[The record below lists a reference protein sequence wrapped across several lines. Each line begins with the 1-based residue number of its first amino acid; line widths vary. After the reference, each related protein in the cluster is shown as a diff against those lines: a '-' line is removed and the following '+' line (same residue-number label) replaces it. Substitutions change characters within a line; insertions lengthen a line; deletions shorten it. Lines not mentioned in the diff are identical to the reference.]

1 MRCPASDVLAAMA
14 EDLLDPRERE
24 SVLDHAADC
33 DDCRRTLLTLGSEM
47 PAVSQARPP
56 LRIVAAPRSWVPW
69 AVAAALA
76 ISIVGLLVFAGQHAP
91 KPSGVLEARKDP
103 ESAEPRTVEL
113 PALRQQEA
121 PPKPP
126 PPLDPEP
133 RKELPPKEKEEPR
146 PAPKDAPTPKAPE
159 PPSTPDRPQPPSIDK
174 PAPPPEP
181 SKAPTVTVVATLDA
195 VEGEVFHLGPK
206 GKTRAKAGETILP
219 GEGVECVGVRSAALV
234 AFADKTR
241 LELDRDTLIRDLVE
255 HDGTHGRRLFV
266 EKGFVKAEVSKQ
278 PAGLPMIFETAHG
291 EAKVLGTTLAL
302 LVDLDPKKGL
312 RLEVEEGK
320 VELKNSAGKTQLVE
334 SGHQAV
340 AAAGVSLAAKLL
352 HREEVLLAI
361 DFENGRKPGLVS
373 TGVVERGP
381 GGRICL
387 AGDAE
392 GGGTSKVMIG
402 DGDNGLFNFQG
413 DEVLSFD
420 YWIDPQAAEVN
431 LSFWDRTTKT
441 NQVGV
446 VPKMVVGKW
455 ARATLKLSDLGEAGS
470 RMKEGDWIVNLYIQ
484 GTGGAPRRFFIDNV
498 LITRSRVLKPRV
510 FDLKK

>member
-1 MRCPASDVLAAMA
+1 MSCPASDVLAAMA
-14 EDLLDPRERE
+14 EDLLEARERE
-24 SVLDHAADC
+24 AVLDHAADC
-33 DDCRRTLLTLGSEM
+33 DDCRRTLLTLGSEL
-47 PAVSQARPP
+47 PAVAQARPP
-56 LRIVAAPRSWVPW
+56 LRIVPARRSWIPW

-76 ISIVGLLVFAGQHAP
+76 ISIVGLLVFAGQQAP
-91 KPSGVLEARKDP
+91 KPSGVLEVRKDP
-103 ESAEPRTVEL
+103 EPGAPRTVEL
-113 PALRQQEA
+113 PAPRKPEA
-121 PPKPP
+121 LPKPP
-126 PPLDPEP
+126 PPPEFEP
-133 RKELPPKEKEEPR
+133 RKEF
-146 PAPKDAPTPKAPE
+146 APKDAPAPKDPE
-159 PPSTPDRPQPPSIDK
+159 IPPTPDRPPPPRPDK
-174 PAPPPEP
+174 APPPPEP
-181 SKAPTVTVVATLDA
+181 AKAPTVTVVATLEA
-195 VEGEVFHLGPK
+195 VDGDVFHLSPK
-206 GKTRAKAGETILP
+206 GKTRAKVGDTILP
-219 GEGVECVGVRSAALV
+219 GEGLECAGHSLALV
-234 AFADKTR
+234 AYADKTR
-241 LELDRDTLIRDLVE
+241 LELDRDTLIRDMVE
-255 HDGTHGRRLFV
+255 HDGTRGRRLFV

-278 PAGLPMIFETAHG
+278 PAGLPMIFETPHG

-352 HREEVLLAI
+352 PREEVLVAI
-361 DFENGRKPGLVS
+361 DFEDGRKPGLVS

-402 DGDNGLFNFQG
+402 DGANGLLNFQG

-431 LSFWDRTTKT
+431 LSFWDRTSKT

-455 ARATLKLSDLGEAGS
+455 ARATLKLSDLGEPGS

-510 FDLKK
+510 FELKK